1 MKRKH
6 ILLTVAACLLLLAGI
21 LGWQLL
27 SSYNLT
33 LRLNWGISI
42 PFWARPTQCYEKDS
56 GPSFLGD
63 GIRYHIFSYQYEDF
77 IDQMFAWGSVD
88 RETIYCD
95 SLTQAAETWLDEIE
109 VPAEYRPDYDACCS
123 KGLCGEKRDKADASG
138 TYYRDCLS
146 ELHASKITCMKSYRK
161 RLDKSAFRIAHVIGN
176 PECEGCGMYHIL

>member
-6 ILLTVAACLLLLAGI
+6 ILLILACLFLVAGAI
-21 LGWQLL
+21 GWRVL
-27 SSYNLT
+27 SSYTLA

-42 PFWARPTQCYEKDS
+42 PFWARPVQCYEKDS

-63 GIRYHIFSYQYEDF
+63 GIRYHVFSYQYEDF

-109 VPAEYRPDYDACCS
+109 VPAEYRPDYDACS
-123 KGLCGEKRDKADASG
+123 NWYRAKSDNSEIIFFWDAERNRL
-138 TYYRDCLS
+138 YCLES
-146 ELHASKITCMKSYRK
+146 FL
-161 RLDKSAFRIAHVIGN
+161 
-176 PECEGCGMYHIL
+176 